1 MSASVKPSFG
11 FGDLSGIQPTAPTP
25 REPIQQE
32 IDQIEEKLGFGS
44 REAPPRRRK
53 KRMGS
58 DEPIDQI
65 NIRASVSDLDRFVE
79 WCERNRYSYREGFGE
94 LVKLIDRA

>member
-11 FGDLSGIQPTAPTP
+11 FGDLSDIQPTAPAP
-25 REPIQQE
+25 RESVTPE
-32 IDQIEEKLGFGS
+32 IDRVGEQLGFQS

-79 WCERNRYSYREGFGE
+79 WCERNRYSYREGFGA
-94 LVKLIDRA
+94 LVRLIDRV

>member
-11 FGDLSGIQPTAPTP
+11 FGDLSDIQPTAP
-25 REPIQQE
+25 REPVARE
-32 IDQIEEKLGFGS
+32 IDRVGEQLGFRS

-94 LVKLIDRA
+94 LVKLTIGA